1 MSQLYQVDGKWMTVD
16 QIHALR
22 NKKEES
28 VVEPIEEVVSE
39 EEKEVLT
46 VEDVLSVDE
55 ELPEEIMSDGVF
67 VVSELE
73 KCTIMELRDIAK
85 EHGITVKGQP
95 SKKTLINLLIQK

>member
-1 MSQLYQVDGKWMTVD
+1 MSQLYQVDGKWMTID

-55 ELPEEIMSDGVF
+55 ELPKEIMFDGVLD
-67 VVSELE
+67 VSELE

>member
-1 MSQLYQVDGKWMTVD
+1 MSQLYQVDGKWMTID

-22 NKKEES
+22 SKKEEV

-46 VEDVLSVDE
+46 VEEVLSVDE
-55 ELPEEIMSDGVF
+55 ELPKEIMFDGVLD
-67 VVSELE
+67 VSELE

>member
-1 MSQLYQVDGKWMTVD
+1 MSQLYQVDGKWMTID

-39 EEKEVLT
+39 EEEVLT

-67 VVSELE
+67 VESELE

-85 EHGITVKGQP
+85 ERGITVKGQP

>member
-1 MSQLYQVDGKWMTVD
+1 MSQLYQVDGKWMTID

-22 NKKEES
+22 SKKEEV

-39 EEKEVLT
+39 EEKEAPT
-46 VEDVLSVDE
+46 VEEVLSVDE
-55 ELPEEIMSDGVF
+55 ELPKEIMFDGVLD
-67 VVSELE
+67 VSELE

>member
-1 MSQLYQVDGKWMTVD
+1 MSQLYQVDGKWMTID

-67 VVSELE
+67 VESELE

-85 EHGITVKGQP
+85 ERGITVKGQP